1 MVKVEVRA
9 IQGFEEDYERYV
21 NRKKAVEEEVKAEFE
36 KVLAE
41 RTAKLDI
48 LIEATSEQV
57 EVEVPDEEETLT
69 EEGVE

>member
-57 EVEVPDEEETLT
+57 EVEVPDEEEIST